1 MRVLVTGGAGFIGS
15 HVVDRLALAGHT
27 PRILDTR
34 RSPWHDS
41 VEAVVGDVRRVE
53 DVRRALRGC
62 DAVCHLAAAADVG
75 EVIQAPAESTELNAM
90 GTLAVLE
97 AARLEGVTRI
107 AYASTVWVYSEV
119 EAAEVNEETLLPC
132 PDHVY
137 TAGKLSGELLCHSY
151 AELYG
156 LEPTVLRFG
165 IPYGP
170 RARPAAVIP
179 SFVDRA
185 RRGEALTIAGTGEQQ
200 RVFVYVEDL
209 AEGVVRGLR
218 PEAVGRT
225 YNLAGRET
233 TTIRGLAEIVREEV
247 GGVDI
252 VHTEGRAGDLAGAA
266 VCSQRAEAELGWTAS
281 TPLREGVRRYVA
293 WLNAQPEVV
302 AAPAAPRRAPLRA
315 FAARMAHAVSEP
327 ATVGFAAL
335 VAVAAAI
342 IAVIL
347 GTAEESQAATLTFTG
362 LALMLPVWSLTMT
375 PWPTVRRRLHT
386 VLIAL
391 FAVAAVGILGLLSSR
406 TPGPFHVR
414 SALLWLVLCGS
425 VASALQM
432 LPRRVATA
440 SRD

>member
-15 HVVDRLALAGHT
+15 HVVDRLAAAGHV

-34 RSPWHDS
+34 PSSWHDD
-41 VEAVVGDVRRVE
+41 VEIVIGDVRE
-53 DVRRALRGC
+53 IAEVRRALRGC

-97 AARLEGVTRI
+97 AARLEGVKRV
-107 AYASTVWVYSEV
+107 AYASTVWVYSAV
-119 EAAEVNEETLLPC
+119 DAAEVDEDTLLPC

-156 LEPTVLRFG
+156 LETTVLRFG

-209 AEGVVRGLR
+209 AEGVVRSLA
-218 PEAVGRT
+218 PEAIGRT

-233 TTIRGLAEIVREEV
+233 TTIRGLAEVVCEEI
-247 GGVDI
+247 GGVEI
-252 VHTEGRAGDLAGAA
+252 LHTEGRAGDLAGAA
-266 VCSQRAEAELGWTAS
+266 VSSRRAQAELGWTAS

-293 WLNAQPEVV
+293 WLDEQPAGDAVAVPVRHERVRAVASRFAHLVAEPAFAGAAAMVAVV
-302 AAPAAPRRAPLRA
+302 AALI
-315 FAARMAHAVSEP
+315 
-327 ATVGFAAL
+327 
-335 VAVAAAI
+335 AAI
-342 IAVIL
+342 I
-347 GTAEESQAATLTFTG
+347 GAEESQVTYLLVTG
-362 LALMLPVWSLTMT
+362 LGLMLPLWTLAMSS
-375 PWPTVRRRLHT
+375 WPDSRRRLQIRL
-386 VLIAL
+386 VIGA
-391 FAVAAVGILGLLSSR
+391 GILSVGLIGILSSR
-406 TPGPFHVR
+406 APGPVHPEHLLVWLALSATLS
-414 SALLWLVLCGS
+414 SALR
-425 VASALQM
+425 AA
-432 LPRRVATA
+432 PRFGQ
-440 SRD
+440 